1 MKQKFIKKKTKY
13 ILKILNKKSLKYKY
27 EKISKNKNIPQW
39 RKTKRTFSLKNQK
52 LKRNKLSTYAYYYIK
67 RKGYKNNTT
76 LLKRNK
82 NKLKEW
88 EQFMKN
94 TNNQI

>member
-1 MKQKFIKKKTKY
+1 MKI
-13 ILKILNKKSLKYKY
+13 
-27 EKISKNKNIPQW
+27 ISKDKNIPQW

-52 LKRNKLSTYAYYYIK
+52 VKRNKLSTYAYYYIK
-67 RKGYKNNTT
+67 RKGYKKTT
-76 LLKRNK
+76 QLLLKRNK
-82 NKLKEW
+82 NKLNEW